1 MKRAGKRIRRALPA
15 LLLALVLTVGI
26 SAAVCRVSLKT
37 TEYTAAVRG
46 LTTALP
52 TIRLFAGAAMHVI
65 APTAGSVKGSGRS
78 TLAADATVFNSD
90 SVVYDA
96 LVVAGGVAELDP
108 KSAMMLQEAYR
119 HHKTVAAWGTGT
131 DALAAASID
140 PTANGVVTGD
150 KVAKGFTTA
159 LVDAIGW
166 HRHWAR

>member
-1 MKRAGKRIRRALPA
+1 MLVPA
-15 LLLALVLTVGI
+15 SEIIT
-26 SAAVCRVSLKT
+26 
-37 TEYTAAVRG
+37 
-46 LTTALP
+46 P
-52 TIRLFAGAAMHVI
+52 
-65 APTAGSVKGSGRS
+65 

-96 LVVAGGVAELDP
+96 LVVASGVAELDP

-150 KVAKGFTTA
+150 KVAKGFNTA